1 MIVRVYSGS
10 DGQSHFEDIDL
21 PDGDLDPVALKP
33 GAEITFRY
41 FADGE
46 FHDWHNESRRQYA
59 IILSGEVQF
68 QIGDGSVRN
77 LEPGGVFLGED
88 LTGLGHTSRM
98 VKGPCVVAFIP
109 LPE

>member
-59 IILSGEVQF
+59 IILSGEGQF
-68 QIGDGSVRN
+68 QLGDG
-77 LEPGGVFLGED
+77 
-88 LTGLGHTSRM
+88 
-98 VKGPCVVAFIP
+98 
-109 LPE
+109 